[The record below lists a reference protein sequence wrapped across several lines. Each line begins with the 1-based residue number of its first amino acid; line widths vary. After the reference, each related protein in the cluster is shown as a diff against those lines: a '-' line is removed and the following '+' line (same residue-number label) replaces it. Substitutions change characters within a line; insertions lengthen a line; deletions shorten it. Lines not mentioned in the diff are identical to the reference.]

1 MNKNLY
7 EMEKVRYVQF
17 PLFLLNE
24 LIVDKFKAINL
35 IIKYGIY
42 RYSKKFSYQKS
53 EVAKQLIYDNYRG
66 IVSSELAMQ
75 IIELNSDIIGQ
86 SGYDCFNGKGELDAD
101 DEIQIIEDAFN
112 SNEDLYNNAIEHYQ
126 IHMAY
131 QSLNLKGDKL
141 QCLKVAKDIEL
152 NIKDN
157 EPMPMVS
164 VNLLLTFR
172 DDDKSEYELIQFVGY
187 IAINSIL
194 GKRITVKTNKAHIV
208 CRMFGY
214 SSVKHLPEKLPK
226 SIAELYNRYTKRYHI
241 DKLLTNLELNWK
253 LRTYSN
259 NIRGLYVA
267 SASKIDI
274 NQLAL
279 IVETNKQKSKIKLLQ
294 QTKKDATKKAL
305 EQIASQQI

>member
-1 MNKNLY
+1 
-7 EMEKVRYVQF
+7 MEKVRYVQF

-24 LIVDKFKAINL
+24 LIVDKCKAINL

-42 RYSKKFSYQKS
+42 HYSKKFSYQKR

-66 IVSSELAMQ
+66 KVSNELAMQ
-75 IIELNSDIIGQ
+75 INELNSDIIGQ
-86 SGYDCFNGKGELDAD
+86 NRYDCFNGKGELDAD

-131 QSLNLKGDKL
+131 QSLNLNGDKL
-141 QCLKVAKDIEL
+141 QCLKVAKDIERK
-152 NIKDN
+152 IKDK

-164 VNLLLTFR
+164 VSLLFTFR
-172 DDDKSEYELIQFVGY
+172 DNDKSEYELIQFVGY

-214 SSVKHLPEKLPK
+214 SSVKHLPEELPK

-241 DKLLTNLELNWK
+241 DKLLMNLELNWK

-259 NIRGLYVA
+259 KIRGLYVA
-267 SASKIDI
+267 MEHKVSFD
-274 NQLAL
+274 NLAL
-279 IVETNKQKSKIKLLQ
+279 IVENSKQKNKIKSL
-294 QTKKDATKKAL
+294 KDIKTEAKRKAL
-305 EQIASQQI
+305 EKINKQQN